1 MTSSFSSV
9 AHRRAVLLGAGALA
23 LSGCASIIPKPVTP
37 QLYVLRPQM
46 PAAMGAPVRWRLSV
60 AVPDAAASL
69 DTARIALTRSATTM
83 DYYASA
89 AWNERIPLLF
99 QRLLVQSFDASGRI
113 LSVDRD
119 TSGLENDYL
128 LETDIRDFQ
137 ARYDTPDGAPQ
148 IVVGI
153 QAKLVKMPQ
162 RQIVASLNAQ
172 QQAQASANTLDAVV
186 LAFNQAAGAAIGQIV
201 NWTLTA
207 PAT

>member
-1 MTSSFSSV
+1 MTSPFSLI
-9 AHRRAVLLGAGALA
+9 AHRREVLISAGALA

-46 PAAMGAPVRWRLSV
+46 PAVMGMPVRWRLSV
-60 AVPDAAASL
+60 AAPDTAASL

-83 DYYASA
+83 DYFANA

-99 QRLLVQSFDASGRI
+99 QRLLIQSFDASGRI

-119 TSGLENDYL
+119 TSGLENDYV

-137 ARYDTPDGAPQ
+137 ARYETPDGAPQ
-148 IVVGI
+148 IVVGV
-153 QAKLVKMPQ
+153 QAKLVRMPQ

-172 QQAQASANTLDAVV
+172 QQAQE
-186 LAFNQAAGAAIGQIV
+186 IGRAHV
-201 NWTLTA
+201 
-207 PAT
+207 